1 MDHLR
6 ISALNPRQCSLAKQS
21 SLKSY
26 KAMPKQAKAKRDCY
40 TMGPGA
46 TLIYDNK
53 LDNSFGYVLI

>member
-1 MDHLR
+1 MDANR
-6 ISALNPRQCSLAKQS
+6 SNF
-21 SLKSY
+21 
-26 KAMPKQAKAKRDCY
+26 CY